1 MNAPPTPLAAI
12 RARRLGDFSDE
23 ALLWLA
29 LPPTWTLPLAAW
41 CEFPAGKLPL
51 PTIFENAVR
60 TGLALSDA
68 PARSEIR
75 DQRSEIGFV
84 KDGSSP
90 VSGLQSPDSNLHPPP
105 KSPDL
110 SGYDP
115 ALLADLGLA
124 SSASTAVATYWA
136 APGTRGDILTR
147 TLADRSAGQATL
159 RKTAGLIGE
168 RIRRFP
174 EPAAV
179 PPATRRWAELAA
191 PLAKPPGDAAAV
203 LDRRLEALLV
213 PGKADTD
220 EALRWIEAAAPLAE
234 LFGGE
239 MLAAVQRAGAR
250 LELFHRRD
258 FDRRHLRRFLERAE
272 QMQAFDDLLSSPPN
286 EWALHFIG
294 LGGVGKTMLVRHLTL
309 LLTDD
314 ERFEGR
320 AACARVDFDHLSP
333 EYPTAAP
340 GLLLERLSTELA
352 LYGQTRASSRAF
364 ERFHDRV
371 KTLHEGMPPPVLGAP
386 LPLPTD
392 DSKFLDVLA
401 VFIEALRTLPQ
412 PVVLILDTCEELAR
426 ISAGGDAPL
435 NVRATFAVLEQMQS
449 LAQRA
454 GAQVRV
460 IFCGRRPLASAGA
473 GWQWPTAQPLPP
485 RPYLRLHAIRGFTH
499 DEARTFL
506 TARAGVPA
514 EPADRIAAIIER
526 SPEYGRLEGLI
537 FTDPAR
543 APADA
548 PRCSPFDL
556 DLIAAWVREA
566 PDLDAQT
573 IRSADADQYIDLR
586 IMGRLQPRALRDLMP
601 AVALLGRFDLPML
614 AAAAGDP
621 DSSLAARPA
630 APPITVNA
638 FTFGLRG
645 PTTSQAAAPP
655 PQTELAAPE
664 TELAAPQIAPGDAVR
679 SRWQDLFDALA
690 RQEWMDRQDPF
701 LEVDR
706 LLLPK
711 LRAYFMRRD
720 EEALDLAGHRGA
732 AYLRALTLAA
742 PTDALS
748 TTHLDNALRL
758 LLSDNPTA
766 APAWWAQIEE
776 RFANPRDWPW
786 LETVCDRILARGGA
800 VGAFRP
806 SGWWRGQPLSAD
818 AQAEWEEDRRRLAAE
833 GRLDGSDT
841 PLRAAALATYNAA
854 LLHLRRPQDLLERWQ
869 EALAILTTAAAPPTA
884 VDEDA
889 PRRRLTLRAAAGCL
903 ATAPADLPAEPR
915 AAWLERLAGLIRPD
929 QPTDPQAIAA
939 LRAVAEPGQAPRAD
953 LLAAAG
959 ASAPALPLE
968 LRTWAALL
976 TARELAGRGQL
987 TAALASAR
995 QALELTRAPGAARSN
1010 FTWLDW
1016 LPPAD
1021 LNARVRL
1028 EFSQLVCPALLAP
1041 ADALAEI
1048 GAQPPSPGTLDADR
1062 LGAKLLELHAASAA
1076 PNPDAY
1082 AALALPVAA
1091 GVARAA
1097 AIHDATPPLF
1107 AALAVARAE
1116 TGAVDEAIEAL
1127 RQAQT
1132 AAESAVNLAGQ
1143 RAILAARLAIV
1154 RQFRL
1159 RDVGL
1164 GADIGSGLVSQT
1176 VYPQIQPQ
1184 LLATA
1189 GLAAPGAQPVAIL
1202 ADVAHA
1208 WWRSRPMHSADDLQ
1222 AALAL
1227 LPAWTPG
1234 PDTLA
1239 NPTFDEASRL
1249 FDEQERIYLDQQWPS
1264 PAPRRGDSAP
1274 RCDAAA
1280 WQKAHPHE
1288 PVQALI
1294 LHLRSLALTPAAPG
1308 APTDLAGL
1316 AARVGIRRAAQ
1327 VAWDEGELLAL
1338 RLPQRAIILL
1348 QQATAW
1354 AEQAGD
1360 AVLGFRVQITLA
1372 LAAAYAGQQKTLDQA
1387 LQGAKALFPRL
1398 PFVNLSLLSWDD
1410 LTVAAQDGDIV
1421 RVGGLMNKAPRW
1433 PLGWQPWLVR
1443 AIAAQAALLALQK
1456 RPSGLSGILEWAARS
1471 FGVTADDKTVRLP
1484 PELEALRSLPGKATD
1499 QPTPSPLR
1507 ARLGKIFSANNLVM
1521 VLGLAIVAAFVGG
1534 IYWLFNQGLSRVAQT
1549 LGMPSDQEIGTPAR
1563 IGLFLALLFVIGLA
1577 AQIPTLLRRQFRTRS
1592 RPQLTLRLA
1601 GPTDANAAPTWRSL
1615 PPVDMTY
1622 SRLTW
1627 RWVWRWP
1634 FLMAQRT
1641 QLAQAASP
1649 AAAFSAYGGRAEP
1662 LLPTEIQQRL
1672 HEDQALLQRRACD
1685 MTVDVEPSLAQFGWE
1700 GLVVA
1705 ALKEVKQ
1712 PREAPL
1718 RLRRV
1723 LPGAQPAPQD
1733 EQPLPVVVAS
1743 LADGFEQQ
1751 EMAQRAW
1758 EASQKAG
1765 IALMVGGLAEGIER
1779 PPEPAPTVL
1788 HLQAAPTR
1796 ATAGVRL
1803 KLSAAESLMTQSKF
1817 YQAERGRTLAVED
1830 LPPRF
1835 ERLRLVIL
1843 QAPALGQTDARS
1855 EADYEEAA
1863 LLRELAAALF
1873 LKGVPCI
1880 VTIPP
1885 LPAEVAPAAL
1895 AGLTAALI
1903 RLHRAGG
1910 LDAERLSEAMLA
1922 AVRQARQDVAAAF
1935 GQNASAGFEAAWD
1948 LCLYAAEW

>member
-1 MNAPPTPLAAI
+1 
-12 RARRLGDFSDE
+12 
-23 ALLWLA
+23 
-29 LPPTWTLPLAAW
+29 
-41 CEFPAGKLPL
+41 
-51 PTIFENAVR
+51 
-60 TGLALSDA
+60 
-68 PARSEIR
+68 
-75 DQRSEIGFV
+75 
-84 KDGSSP
+84 
-90 VSGLQSPDSNLHPPP
+90 
-105 KSPDL
+105 
-110 SGYDP
+110 
-115 ALLADLGLA
+115 
-124 SSASTAVATYWA
+124 
-136 APGTRGDILTR
+136 
-147 TLADRSAGQATL
+147 
-159 RKTAGLIGE
+159 
-168 RIRRFP
+168 
-174 EPAAV
+174 
-179 PPATRRWAELAA
+179 
-191 PLAKPPGDAAAV
+191 
-203 LDRRLEALLV
+203 
-213 PGKADTD
+213 
-220 EALRWIEAAAPLAE
+220 
-234 LFGGE
+234 
-239 MLAAVQRAGAR
+239 
-250 LELFHRRD
+250 
-258 FDRRHLRRFLERAE
+258 
-272 QMQAFDDLLSSPPN
+272 
-286 EWALHFIG
+286 
-294 LGGVGKTMLVRHLTL
+294 
-309 LLTDD
+309 
-314 ERFEGR
+314 
-320 AACARVDFDHLSP
+320 
-333 EYPTAAP
+333 
-340 GLLLERLSTELA
+340 
-352 LYGQTRASSRAF
+352 
-364 ERFHDRV
+364 
-371 KTLHEGMPPPVLGAP
+371 
-386 LPLPTD
+386 
-392 DSKFLDVLA
+392 
-401 VFIEALRTLPQ
+401 
-412 PVVLILDTCEELAR
+412 
-426 ISAGGDAPL
+426 
-435 NVRATFAVLEQMQS
+435 
-449 LAQRA
+449 
-454 GAQVRV
+454 
-460 IFCGRRPLASAGA
+460 
-473 GWQWPTAQPLPP
+473 
-485 RPYLRLHAIRGFTH
+485 
-499 DEARTFL
+499 
-506 TARAGVPA
+506 
-514 EPADRIAAIIER
+514 
-526 SPEYGRLEGLI
+526 
-537 FTDPAR
+537 
-543 APADA
+543 
-548 PRCSPFDL
+548 
-556 DLIAAWVREA
+556 
-566 PDLDAQT
+566 
-573 IRSADADQYIDLR
+573 
-586 IMGRLQPRALRDLMP
+586 
-601 AVALLGRFDLPML
+601 
-614 AAAAGDP
+614 
-621 DSSLAARPA
+621 
-630 APPITVNA
+630 
-638 FTFGLRG
+638 
-645 PTTSQAAAPP
+645 
-655 PQTELAAPE
+655 
-664 TELAAPQIAPGDAVR
+664 
-679 SRWQDLFDALA
+679 
-690 RQEWMDRQDPF
+690 
-701 LEVDR
+701 
-706 LLLPK
+706 
-711 LRAYFMRRD
+711 
-720 EEALDLAGHRGA
+720 
-732 AYLRALTLAA
+732 
-742 PTDALS
+742 
-748 TTHLDNALRL
+748 
-758 LLSDNPTA
+758 
-766 APAWWAQIEE
+766 
-776 RFANPRDWPW
+776 
-786 LETVCDRILARGGA
+786 
-800 VGAFRP
+800 
-806 SGWWRGQPLSAD
+806 
-818 AQAEWEEDRRRLAAE
+818 
-833 GRLDGSDT
+833 
-841 PLRAAALATYNAA
+841 
-854 LLHLRRPQDLLERWQ
+854 
-869 EALAILTTAAAPPTA
+869 
-884 VDEDA
+884 
-889 PRRRLTLRAAAGCL
+889 
-903 ATAPADLPAEPR
+903 
-915 AAWLERLAGLIRPD
+915 IRPD

-939 LRAVAEPGQAPRAD
+939 LLAAAETGQAPLAD

-959 ASAPALPLE
+959 ASSPALPLE

-976 TARELAGRGQL
+976 TARELAGRDQL
-987 TAALASAR
+987 TAALATAR
-995 QALELTRAPGAARSN
+995 QALELARLPVPMGSD

-1028 EFSQLVCPALLAP
+1028 EFSQLAHPALLSP

-1048 GAQPPSPGTLDADR
+1048 GAQPPNPGTLDADR

-1076 PNPDAY
+1076 ANPDAY

-1091 GVARAA
+1091 NAARAA

-1132 AAESAVNLAGQ
+1132 TAESAVNLAGQ

-1176 VYPQIQPQ
+1176 VYPEIQPQ

-1202 ADVAHA
+1202 ADAAHA
-1208 WWRSRPMHSADDLQ
+1208 WWRSRPVRSADDLQ

-1274 RCDAAA
+1274 WRAAAA
-1280 WQKAHPHE
+1280 WQKTHPHE

-1294 LHLRSLALTPAAPG
+1294 LHLRSLALTPAAAG
-1308 APTDLAGL
+1308 APADLAG
-1316 AARVGIRRAAQ
+1316 RVGIRRAAQ

-1338 RLPQRAIILL
+1338 RLPERAIGIL
-1348 QQATAW
+1348 QQAAAW

-1360 AVLGFRVQITLA
+1360 AALGFRVQITLA
-1372 LAAAYAGQQKTLDQA
+1372 LAAACAGQQKTLEQA

-1398 PFVNLSLLSWDD
+1398 PFVNLSLLNWDD

-1443 AIAAQAALLALQK
+1443 AIAAQAALLALQE

-1484 PELEALRSLPGKATD
+1484 PELEALRSLPGKAAD
-1499 QPTPSPLR
+1499 EPAPSPLR
-1507 ARLGKIFSANNLVM
+1507 AWLGKIFSANNLVM
-1521 VLGLAIVAAFVGG
+1521 ILGMAIVVAVGGG
-1534 IYWLFNQGLSRVAQT
+1534 IYWLFNQGLTWAART

-1563 IGLFLALLFVIGLA
+1563 IGLTLATLFVIGLA
-1577 AQIPTLLRRQFRTRS
+1577 AQIPALLRRQFRVRS
-1592 RPQLTLRLA
+1592 RPQLTLRLT
-1601 GPTDANAAPTWRSL
+1601 GPTDAASAPTWRSL
-1615 PPVDMTY
+1615 PPVEMTY

-1634 FLMAQRT
+1634 FIMAQRT

-1649 AAAFSAYGGRAEP
+1649 AAAFTAYGGGAEP

-1685 MTVDVEPSLAQFGWE
+1685 MTVDVEAGLAQFGWE

-1705 ALKEVKQ
+1705 ALKDVKQ

-1765 IALMVGGLAEGIER
+1765 IALMVGGLGEGIER

-1788 HLQAAPTR
+1788 HLQAAPMR

-1803 KLSAAESLMTQSKF
+1803 KLSAAQQLMAQSSF

-1830 LPPRF
+1830 LPARF

-1863 LLRELAAALF
+1863 LLRELAAVLF
-1873 LKGVPCI
+1873 LKGVSCI

-1903 RLHRAGG
+1903 RLHKAGG

-1935 GQNASAGFEAAWD
+1935 GQNVAAGFEAAWD